1 MSQITKR
8 RTGEKKVE
16 DRWTWK
22 MRRTLRGRREKEED
36 QLGRT
41 RTRNSQAVRGR
52 WFRPEVTI
60 SETQYETGTTK
71 RRSLQPECV
80 TARK

>member
-1 MSQITKR
+1 MREDEEDIKR
-8 RTGEKKVE
+8 GGEK
-16 DRWTWK
+16 
-22 MRRTLRGRREKEED
+22 ED

-41 RTRNSQAVRGR
+41 RTRNSQAS
-52 WFRPEVTI
+52 EVHRVYGLGQKSPSQRLSI
-60 SETQYETGTTK
+60 ETGTTK